1 MEQMVIALLLLVN
14 NEIKEARLQPDLST
28 CLSGKRKATRQV
40 SDNIEYR
47 WLSVNQETYI
57 RMIDRLL
64 GNIFGWFDKLNEK
77 LNEVLTFDYPKPK
90 PRRKKKC
97 KDCHCQCH
105 CKAEFHLHHWDGD
118 VCTCEECICT
128 KKSKKK

>member
-1 MEQMVIALLLLVN
+1 
-14 NEIKEARLQPDLST
+14 
-28 CLSGKRKATRQV
+28 
-40 SDNIEYR
+40 
-47 WLSVNQETYI
+47 
-57 RMIDRLL
+57 MIDRLL

-105 CKAEFHLHHWDGD
+105 CKAEFHHLG
-118 VCTCEECICT
+118 
-128 KKSKKK
+128 